1 MENKNIII
9 ILLVIIVILLV
20 GVLFLAMD
28 SFNNENK
35 ELELVTEDFGYI
47 TMLVPKGSD
56 FKEYD
61 NVGKGTNNWAI
72 GYENKNTDI
81 RELYLVWIGN
91 YESNKF
97 MYDYVETDGDMEIYK
112 GPYNSTLIFRTVDG
126 YEVELL
132 TAGTGDVND
141 LKQMAK
147 SIKVKKSNEDKKT
160 TTTSTKTGFE

>member
-147 SIKVKKSNEDKKT
+147 SIKVKKSYED
-160 TTTSTKTGFE
+160 